1 MTIKVEQ
8 EVLLRVLETPPS
20 RYSLDS
26 TIRED
31 DDFMLVDFRKPLSHD
46 LCSSVEKIRAEAYDD
61 DDSIFTLSTA
71 SLSDSDSIIE
81 RRVSF
86 ADDLVT
92 EEWTRPFTPKDEI
105 PALYYSSEET
115 SR

>member
-1 MTIKVEQ
+1 
-8 EVLLRVLETPPS
+8 
-20 RYSLDS
+20 
-26 TIRED
+26 
-31 DDFMLVDFRKPLSHD
+31 MLVDFRKPLRHD
-46 LCSSVEKIRAEAYDD
+46 LCSVEKIREDAYDD
-61 DDSIFTLSTA
+61 DDSIFTVSTA
-71 SLSDSDSIIE
+71 SLSDSDSVIE

-105 PALYYSSEET
+105 STLFYSSEET